1 MKSKKSGGRMS
12 QSQSHYQERSGI
24 FGTSGKLA
32 SIEGRT
38 GLRIK
43 QERRITNSCTIEG
56 EHRHGVY
63 LFDSGRRDLDRC
75 NGAPWPTSASRKAD
89 ARAAEESA

>member
-1 MKSKKSGGRMS
+1 MS

-43 QERRITNSCTIEG
+43 QERRVAQSCTIDG
-56 EHRHGVY
+56 DHSHGVY
-63 LFDSGRRDLDRC
+63 LFDSGRRNVDRC
-75 NGAPWPTSASRKAD
+75 NGVPWPTSASRKAD
-89 ARAAEESA
+89 AASASKAEEVSA

>member
-1 MKSKKSGGRMS
+1 MS
-12 QSQSHYQERSGI
+12 QSKSHYQARSGL

-43 QERRITNSCTIEG
+43 QERRVAQSCTVEG
-56 EHRHGVY
+56 EHSHGVY
-63 LFDSGRRDLDRC
+63 LFDSGRRDLSRC
-75 NGAPWPTSASRKAD
+75 NGAPWPTAASRKAD
-89 ARAAEESA
+89 ASASPAQASSENA